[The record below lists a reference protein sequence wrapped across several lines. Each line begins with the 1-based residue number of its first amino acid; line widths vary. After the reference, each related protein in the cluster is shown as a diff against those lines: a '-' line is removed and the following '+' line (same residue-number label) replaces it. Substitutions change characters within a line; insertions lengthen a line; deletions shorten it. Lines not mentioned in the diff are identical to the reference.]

1 MSVTV
6 IISKEKRLAICAAYG
21 VVTNGDGPEMQR
33 QLAAHPDFD
42 PRFSQLLDMTQVTK
56 LEIEADVVRKLA
68 ESTVFD
74 PGARRAFVAGSD
86 VVYSF
91 SRMFLICFQNTGAPG
106 VKSFPS
112 PQEALRWRG
121 HGVPN
126 SPGTMGPGDRGVQ

>member
-6 IISKEKRLAICAAYG
+6 IIDKEKRLAICAAYG

-33 QLAAHPDFD
+33 QLAAHPGFD

-74 PGARRAFVAGSD
+74 PGARRAFVAGP
-86 VVYSF
+86 
-91 SRMFLICFQNTGAPG
+91 NPG
-106 VKSFPS
+106 YDLS
-112 PQEALRWRG
+112 PLFYVLFANNRRSGIQVFR
-121 HGVPN
+121 
-126 SPGTMGPGDRGVQ
+126 SPGTSGPQVRRGVPDFTGNFRPEDCR

>member
-6 IISKEKRLAICAAYG
+6 IIDKEKRLAICAAYG

-74 PGARRAFVAGSD
+74 PAARRAFVAGSD
-86 VVYSF
+86 AVYGF
-91 SRMFLICFQNTGAPG
+91 SRMFEILLETTGASG
-106 VKSFPS
+106 IKVFRSRE
-112 PQEALRWRG
+112 EALRWLEQEF
-121 HGVPN
+121 PD
-126 SPGTMGPGDRGVQ
+126 SAGTLGP